1 MMRRLLLLPLL
12 VLALGLPACQGEKPF
27 TVQARFDDVA
37 DLVPNSSVQVADV
50 RVGSVTDIELTKDY
64 DALVTMKLDSKIA
77 LPSKVSAQLRKTNVL
92 GERFV
97 ELVPDPD
104 SGGKLASGTLITDT
118 KLVPDLEDVVRTGS
132 ELLAAVSAEKI
143 AGAIEA
149 GATGVGGRGET
160 FGTLLDD
167 LTEIVH
173 TYDQNSDDIVRLIRG
188 LDGFLTDVGPEAR
201 LHGKAFEELAKAAE
215 ALNEEDERLVDS
227 LNQLAKLSRTGEDI
241 MVTHR
246 ERTDRFFD
254 EFNAITA
261 EIVRREEDL
270 NRLFFE
276 IHKHNYNTIRGVN
289 QEFAQIFQDF
299 IVCGENDTPG
309 DAVRGCENP
318 PQGHPRPSGR
328 GGGERQ

>member
-1 MMRRLLLLPLL
+1 MMRRGLLLLILL
-12 VLALGLPACQGEKPF
+12 LAVPACGGEEPF
-27 TVQARFDDVA
+27 TVQARFTDVS
-37 DLVPNSSVQVADV
+37 DLVARSSVQVADV
-50 RVGSVTDIELTKDY
+50 RVGSVTEIELTDNY
-64 DALVTMKLDSKIA
+64 EALVTMAIDPTVK

-104 SGGKLASGTLITDT
+104 SGGRLAAGTVITDT
-118 KLVPDLEDVVRTGS
+118 RLVPDLEDVVRTGS
-132 ELLAAVSAEKI
+132 DLLAAVSAEKI

-173 TYDQNSDDIVRLIRG
+173 TYDRNSDDIVQLIEG
-188 LDGFLTDVGPEAR
+188 LDGFLTDVGPEAE
-201 LHGKAFEELAKAAE
+201 LHGEAFAELSKAAKV
-215 ALNEEDERLVDS
+215 LNEEDERLLDS
-227 LNQLAKLSRTGEDI
+227 LNELARLSRTGEDI
-241 MVTHR
+241 MVTHS

-254 EFNAITA
+254 EFNKITNQ
-261 EIVRREEDL
+261 IVQREEDL
-270 NRLFFE
+270 DRLFFE
-276 IHKHNYNTIRGVN
+276 IHKHNFNTIRGVN

-309 DAVRGCENP
+309 DAVRGCDNP
-318 PQGHPRPSGR
+318 PQGRPRPSGR
-328 GGGERQ
+328 GGGVRQ

>member
-1 MMRRLLLLPLL
+1 MMRRLLPLL
-12 VLALGLPACQGEKPF
+12 LALALVLPACQGEKPF
-27 TVQARFDDVA
+27 TLQAQFDDVA
-37 DLVPNSSVQVADV
+37 DLVANSSVQVADV
-50 RVGSVTDIELTKDY
+50 RVGSVTAIELTKDY
-64 DALVTMKLDSKIA
+64 DALVTIELDNKIA

-97 ELVPDPD
+97 ELVPDPS
-104 SGGKLASGTLITDT
+104 SGGQLESGTLITDT
-118 KLVPDLEDVVRTGS
+118 RLVPDLEDVVRTGS

-167 LTEIVH
+167 LTQIVH

-188 LDGFLTDVGPEAR
+188 LDGFLTDVGPQAQ

-215 ALNEEDERLVDS
+215 ALNEEDERLVNS

-254 EFNAITA
+254 EFNAITG
-261 EIVRREEDL
+261 EIVRREKDL

-276 IHKHNYNTIRGVN
+276 IHKHNYNTIRGIN
-289 QEFAQIFQDF
+289 NEFAQIFQDF
-299 IVCGENDTPG
+299 IVCGENETPG
-309 DAVRGCENP
+309 DAVRGCNNP